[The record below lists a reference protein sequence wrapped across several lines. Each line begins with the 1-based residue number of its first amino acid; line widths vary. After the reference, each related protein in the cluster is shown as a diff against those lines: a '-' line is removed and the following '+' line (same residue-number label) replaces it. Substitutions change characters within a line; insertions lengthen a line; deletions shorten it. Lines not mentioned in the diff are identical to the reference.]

1 MIPVN
6 EPLFAGNEAMYLE
19 ECIRSGWIGDGPFIK
34 RFEGEFADYIGRKH
48 AIAVSSGTAA
58 LDVAVEVLGVKDG
71 DEVVVP
77 TLAIVSCINQV
88 LRNGAQPVFV
98 DCDETWNMDVS
109 QVENL
114 ITPRTKAIMMVH
126 TYGLAVDADPILA
139 LAQKHGLKVIEDAAE
154 VHGQTYKSRKC
165 GTLGDI
171 SCFSFFA
178 NKIITTGEGG
188 MILTDDDGI
197 AETCR
202 ALRDLCH
209 TPARRFYHERVG
221 WNFRMT
227 NMQAAIGCAQLE
239 RIENSIAAKR
249 VIGHWYDSLLSKMDV
264 QRPIAKTEYAEN
276 IYWVY
281 AITTKRL
288 ASDVIKEMRELGV
301 DCRPFFWPLHQ
312 QPISSTEGYFPN
324 AEHAAKYGLYLP
336 SGMSISIDEIC
347 TVVDALRKVL

>member
-34 RFEGEFADYIGRKH
+34 RFEQEFASYIGRKH

-58 LDVAVEVLGVKDG
+58 LDVSVEALGIKAG
-71 DEVVVP
+71 DEVIVP
-77 TLAIVSCINQV
+77 TLAIVSCINQI
-88 LRNGAQPVFV
+88 LRSGAKPVFV
-98 DCDETWNMDVS
+98 DCDETWNMDVAR
-109 QVENL
+109 VEGL
-114 ITPRTKAIMMVH
+114 ITSRTKAIMMVH
-126 TYGLAVDADPILA
+126 TYGLPVDADPILV

-154 VHGQTYKSRKC
+154 VHGQTYKNRKC
-165 GTLGDI
+165 GTLGEL

-178 NKIITTGEGG
+178 NKIVTTGEGG
-188 MILTDDDGI
+188 MILTDDDEL

-209 TPARRFYHERVG
+209 TPARRFYHERIG

-227 NMQAAIGCAQLE
+227 NMQAAVGCAQLE

-312 QPISSTEGYFPN
+312 QPISRTEGYFPN

-336 SGMSISIDEIC
+336 SGMSISTDEIC